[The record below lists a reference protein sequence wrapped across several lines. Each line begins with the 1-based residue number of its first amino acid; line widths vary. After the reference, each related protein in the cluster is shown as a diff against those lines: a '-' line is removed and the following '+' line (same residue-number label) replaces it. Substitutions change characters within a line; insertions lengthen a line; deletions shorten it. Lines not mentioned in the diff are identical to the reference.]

1 MKKFNIKEKDEFLET
16 FKTIIDS
23 TLEGIIIYDENKKC
37 IEVNKIA
44 TKLLGFTQEEMISKD
59 ALSFI
64 APESRNLVQKV
75 IQKDNQEAYESV
87 LLRKDGST
95 FPAMLRGKNIKLL
108 GKNIRISAILD
119 ISEIK
124 KREEEI
130 LKLARYDHLT
140 DVPNRLMLKEVF
152 PIISKKIKMKN
163 HYGAL
168 LFIDL
173 DNFIIFIDI
182 KVNTIGV
189 LFLLYLQ

>member
-173 DNFIIFIDI
+173 DNFKIINDI
-182 KVNTIGV
+182 KGHTIGDM
-189 LFLLYLQ
+189 F